1 MFSSYNYHDKANR
14 HSFLISNV
22 DLAVVNSIRR
32 ILLSE
37 IPVVGFYGEDEP
49 TVKIPFNSGPLHNE
63 FMIHR
68 IGLIPIHVSE
78 AITESYEDDDYE
90 FEINIHNK
98 SNEILNITTE
108 HFKGTYKEKELSKKE
123 LEALFPANK
132 ISKSHVLITRLR
144 PNEHIHIKATA
155 IKRTGKLNAAF
166 SPVSLAN
173 FFFVENDK
181 KDKDIGILDK
191 QRDYMKNEYGDPMNI
206 NFQIES
212 INGLSYKYLF
222 KKAID
227 IIIEKLENLMQK
239 INEDAIPIEAV
250 SSCENSYNFQIDG
263 EDDTLGNI
271 IQSLLHNKYVRGEN
285 KYKSYNC
292 SYVGYICP
300 HPLIHRL
307 IVRFS
312 LSTDDTQIYKQFF
325 IDNCK
330 EIIKIMED
338 IRVEWNQFST

>member
-1 MFSSYNYHDKANR
+1 MFSSYNYHDKADR
-14 HSFLISNV
+14 HSFLITNV
-22 DLAVVNSIRR
+22 DLAIVNSIRR
-32 ILLSE
+32 VLLSE

-49 TVKIPFNSGPLHNE
+49 TIKIPFNSGPLHNE

-78 AITESYEDDDYE
+78 AITDTYEDDDYN
-90 FEINIHNK
+90 FELNIKNK
-98 SNEILNITTE
+98 TNEITNITTE
-108 HFKGTYKEKELSKKE
+108 HFVGTYKGKDLTKKE
-123 LEALFPANK
+123 LEALFPSNK
-132 ISKSHVLITRLR
+132 ITKSHILITRLR
-144 PNEHIHIKATA
+144 PGEQIHITATA

-173 FFFVENDK
+173 FFFVESDK
-181 KDKDIGILDK
+181 ETKDNILDK
-191 QRDYMKNEYGDPMNI
+191 QRNYIKNEYGDPISI

-227 IIIEKLENLMQK
+227 IIIEKLENLMLK
-239 INEDAIPIEAV
+239 LNEDAIYIEAV
-250 SSCENSYNFQIDG
+250 PSCENSYNFQIDN

-271 IQSLLHNKYVRGEN
+271 IQSLLHNKYIRDEN

-300 HPLIHRL
+300 HPLINRL

-338 IRVEWNQFST
+338 LRSEWNKFST

>member
-1 MFSSYNYHDKANR
+1 MFSSYNYHDKADR
-14 HSFLISNV
+14 HSFLISNI

-32 ILLSE
+32 VLLSE

-49 TVKIPFNSGPLHNE
+49 TIKIPFNSGPLHNE

-68 IGLIPIHVSE
+68 IGLIPIHVDE
-78 AITESYEDDDYE
+78 VITETYQDDDYS
-90 FEINIHNK
+90 FELNIKNK
-98 SNEILNITTE
+98 TNEITNITTE
-108 HFKGTYKEKELSKKE
+108 HFTGTYKGRDLTKKE
-123 LEALFPANK
+123 LEVLFPPNK
-132 ISKSHVLITRLR
+132 ATKSHVLITRLR
-144 PNEHIHIKATA
+144 PNEHIHVKATA
-155 IKRTGKLNAAF
+155 IKRTGKLNASF
-166 SPVSLAN
+166 SSVSLAN
-173 FFFVENDK
+173 FFFVESDK
-181 KDKDIGILDK
+181 ETKDNILDK
-191 QRDYMKNEYGDPMNI
+191 QRNYIKNEYGDPISI

-212 INGLSYKYLF
+212 VNGLSYKYLF
-222 KKAID
+222 RKAID
-227 IIIEKLENLMQK
+227 IIIEKLENLIMNL
-239 INEDAIPIEAV
+239 NEDKIFIEAV
-250 SSCENSYNFQIDG
+250 PSCDNSFNFQIDN

-271 IQSLLHNKYVRGEN
+271 IQSLLHNKYVRDEN

-312 LSTDDTQIYKQFF
+312 LSTNDTQVYKQFF

-338 IRVEWNQFST
+338 LRMEWNKFST

>member
-1 MFSSYNYHDKANR
+1 MFSSYNYHDKADR
-14 HSFLISNV
+14 HSFLITNV
-22 DLAVVNSIRR
+22 DLAIVNSIRR
-32 ILLSE
+32 VLLSE

-49 TVKIPFNSGPLHNE
+49 TIKIPFNSGPLHNE

-78 AITESYEDDDYE
+78 AITDTYEDDDYS
-90 FEINIHNK
+90 FELNIKNK
-98 SNEILNITTE
+98 TNEITNITTE
-108 HFKGTYKEKELSKKE
+108 HFIGTYKGKDLTKKE
-123 LEALFPANK
+123 MEALFPPNK
-132 ISKSHVLITRLR
+132 TTKSHILITRLR
-144 PNEHIHIKATA
+144 PGEQIHIIATA

-173 FFFVENDK
+173 FFFMESDK
-181 KDKDIGILDK
+181 ETKDNILDK
-191 QRDYMKNEYGDPMNI
+191 QRNYIKNEYGDPISI

-227 IIIEKLENLMQK
+227 IIIEKLENLMLK
-239 INEDAIPIEAV
+239 LNEDAIYIEAV
-250 SSCENSYNFQIDG
+250 PSCANSYNFQIDD

-271 IQSLLHNKYVRGEN
+271 IQSLLHNKYIRDEH

-300 HPLIHRL
+300 HPLINRL

-338 IRVEWNQFST
+338 LRVEWNKFST

>member
-1 MFSSYNYHDKANR
+1 MFSSYNYHDKADR
-14 HSFLISNV
+14 HSFLITNV
-22 DLAVVNSIRR
+22 DLAIVNSIRR
-32 ILLSE
+32 VLLSE

-49 TVKIPFNSGPLHNE
+49 TIKIPFNSGPLHNE

-68 IGLIPIHVSE
+68 IGLIPIHVNE
-78 AITESYEDDDYE
+78 AITDTYEDDDYN
-90 FEINIHNK
+90 FELNVKNK
-98 SNEILNITTE
+98 TNEITNITTE
-108 HFKGTYKEKELSKKE
+108 HFTGTYKGKDLTKKE
-123 LEALFPANK
+123 LEALFPPNK
-132 ISKSHVLITRLR
+132 TTKSHILITRLR
-144 PNEHIHIKATA
+144 PGEQIHIKATA

-173 FFFVENDK
+173 FFFMESDK
-181 KDKDIGILDK
+181 ETKDNILDK
-191 QRDYMKNEYGDPMNI
+191 QRNYIRNEYGDPISI

-227 IIIEKLENLMQK
+227 IIIEKLENLMLK
-239 INEDAIPIEAV
+239 LNEDAIYIEAV
-250 SSCENSYNFQIDG
+250 PSCENSYNFQIDN

-271 IQSLLHNKYVRGEN
+271 IQSLLHNKYIRDEH

-300 HPLIHRL
+300 HPLINRL

-338 IRVEWNQFST
+338 LRAEWNKFSI

>member
-1 MFSSYNYHDKANR
+1 MFSSYNYHDKADR

-22 DLAVVNSIRR
+22 DLAIVNSIRR
-32 ILLSE
+32 VLLSE

-49 TVKIPFNSGPLHNE
+49 TIKIPFNSGPLHNE

-68 IGLIPIHVSE
+68 IGLIPIHVNE
-78 AITESYEDDDYE
+78 TVTESYEDDDYK
-90 FEINIHNK
+90 FELNIKNK
-98 SNEILNITTE
+98 TNEITNITTE
-108 HFKGTYKEKELSKKE
+108 HFTGTYKDRDLTKKE
-123 LEALFPANK
+123 LEALFPPNK
-132 ISKSHVLITRLR
+132 TTKSHILITRLR
-144 PNEHIHIKATA
+144 PTEQIHVTATA

-173 FFFVENDK
+173 FFFVETDK
-181 KDKDIGILDK
+181 ETKDNILDK
-191 QRDYMKNEYGDPMNI
+191 QRNYIRNEYGDPISI

-212 INGLSYKYLF
+212 VNGLSYKYLF

-227 IIIEKLENLMQK
+227 IIIEKLENLMMK
-239 INEDAIPIEAV
+239 LNEDAIPIEAV
-250 SSCENSYNFQIDG
+250 PSCENSYNFQIDN

-271 IQSLLHNKYVRGEN
+271 IQSLLHNKYIRDEN

-338 IRVEWNQFST
+338 IRMEWNKFST